1 MFKKLFVAALIAIA
15 SITSYAQTTL
25 KFGTVN
31 LDDVMQAM
39 PETSVLEKELATRT
53 QKFQDQAK
61 SMQDE
66 FQSKYQAY
74 VEQHDSLDDLTRGVR
89 EDELRSLQQRAEQY
103 QQMSYQQISQ
113 YREQQLAMIQE
124 KLFKAVRSVGDREKF
139 VAIFPTNEATYFS
152 ASQTTDVTTLIK
164 TELGIK

>member
-1 MFKKLFVAALIAIA
+1 MLKKLIVAAIVAIA
-15 SITSYAQTTL
+15 SITSYAQTL
-25 KFGTVN
+25 KIGTVN
-31 LDDVMQAM
+31 LEEVMQAM
-39 PETSVLEKELATRT
+39 PETSVLEKELSTKTTA
-53 QKFQDQAK
+53 FQTQAK

-103 QQMSYQQISQ
+103 QQSAYQQISQ
-113 YREQQLAMIQE
+113 YREQQMAMIQE
-124 KLFKAVRSVGDREKF
+124 KLFKAVKAVGEREGYAC
-139 VAIFPTNEATYFS
+139 VFPTNEATYFS
-152 ASQTTDVTTLIK
+152 ATQTTDVTPKVK